1 MAGKKKTATAPPLG
15 AQVAPNNGEAPS
27 DKFSAFVKAW
37 QAAMTTK
44 EVAGVVGMA
53 TRSAYNLALRL
64 RKRGVKL
71 KKMARGSRTEAID
84 VEALNAII
92 EDGK

>member
-1 MAGKKKTATAPPLG
+1 MAGKKKTATVAPRG

-27 DKFSAFVKAW
+27 EKFAAFVKAW
-37 QAAMTTK
+37 QASQTTK
-44 EVAGVVGMA
+44 QAAGVFGMA

-71 KKMARGSRTEAID
+71 KKMARGSRTEVID
-84 VEALNAII
+84 VEALNALI
-92 EDGK
+92 EGS